1 MSFTMPDKEKILKM
15 VAEGKISVEEAEK
28 LIRAVGEKESP
39 NQPTNDSL
47 VVVKNRTGERKKLS
61 GKVIIEIKSSKGE
74 NVKIKLPLKLAN
86 LGLNMIPKDKL
97 HEFSKEGINLKEII
111 QNISNFVDD
120 IDDDILNITSAGGDI
135 VRVYIQ
141 KS

>member
-1 MSFTMPDKEKILKM
+1 MSEKEKILKM

-28 LIRAVGEKESP
+28 LLSAISRNETQQKKDDA
-39 NQPTNDSL
+39 L
-47 VVVKNRTGERKKLS
+47 VVLKDKTSDRRKIS
-61 GKVIIEIKSSKGE
+61 GKIIIEIKSSKGE

-97 HEFSKEGINLKEII
+97 TEFSREGINLREII
-111 QNISNFVDD
+111 DNVSNFVDE

-135 VRVYIQ
+135 VRIYIE
-141 KS
+141 KT